1 MLYIYTMKQ
10 TQKTKAMKTAI
21 DTQKEKVQMLIESAN
36 GGFFTIKFNKPTVIS
51 GLGVIAEYYNGAYE
65 VTSNKLEQLK
75 AQYTWTTNF

>member
-1 MLYIYTMKQ
+1 MKQ

-36 GGFFTIKFNKPTVIS
+36 GGSFTISFNKLIFIS
-51 GLGVIAEYYNGAYE
+51 GRGVSARYDNGTYD